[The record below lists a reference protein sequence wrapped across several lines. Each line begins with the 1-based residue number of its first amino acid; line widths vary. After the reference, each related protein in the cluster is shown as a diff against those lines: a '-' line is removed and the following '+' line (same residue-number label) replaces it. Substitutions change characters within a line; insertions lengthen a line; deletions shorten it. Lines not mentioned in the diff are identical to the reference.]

1 MIEDEQL
8 FEEEMNPDDSLES
21 MEPED
26 IKDEAL
32 LQKWLQSR
40 DVADLEARLEQA
52 IQQENYEFAK
62 IYKEELSRR
71 KQQEK

>member
-1 MIEDEQL
+1 MAGTIADKLERLEQTKQEL
-8 FEEEMNPDDSLES
+8 Y
-21 MEPED
+21 
-26 IKDEAL
+26 EAL